1 MGKIFA
7 IVVSSTVTIG
17 LATLIAYAAGYDN
30 GLNEG
35 KAEGIKIAHDSLQHR
50 LAELAINLHN
60 TDNN

>member
-17 LATLIAYAAGYDN
+17 FATLIAYAAGYDN

-35 KAEGIKIAHDSLQHR
+35 KVEGIRLAHDNLKHR

-60 TDNN
+60 TDND